1 MCETI
6 NSGQVTAEGM
16 NLEVTHE
23 VVLLDVLPIPKTI
36 SLHEISGKSI
46 ACELTYLFHVP
57 F

>member
-16 NLEVTHE
+16 NLEVAHE

-36 SLHEISGKSI
+36 SLYKISEISVAYK
-46 ACELTYLFHVP
+46 LTYLSHVP